1 MMDVDQGSVKLPVP
15 PPPPPPM
22 LPRPISNDERG
33 KNLLSHHLTHIFKC
47 EILFRECTFRYLVIS
62 SNNCR

>member
-33 KNLLSHHLTHIFKC
+33 KNLLSPYTYF
-47 EILFRECTFRYLVIS
+47 EMQNREYTFR
-62 SNNCR
+62 

>member
-33 KNLLSHHLTHIFKC
+33 KNLLSHHLTHIDRGGQRMYFS
-47 EILFRECTFRYLVIS
+47 IS
-62 SNNCR
+62 CYFIK